1 MELSLS
7 DTFVVGAAMP
17 WGPWLNPL
25 WMVALGAIAAF
36 VAIIIVYLLLTVVCP
51 KIAAIAL
58 ITGKEALSQ
67 PLFYV
72 LLSSGI
78 LLLLLF
84 LYLPYNTFGE
94 DVKMVKEEGL
104 TLIMILSIA
113 LALWTASVSVANEIE
128 GRTALTLLS
137 KPVSRRS
144 FIIGKFLGIAGPV
157 AILFIILGAFF
168 LASVSFKV
176 AYDSKEM
183 AMPLPKAAE
192 CAAEMWHILPGLVL
206 AFFEAVVF
214 IAISVAIATRLPMM
228 PNLMICSSIY
238 VLGHLVPAVAGTA
251 QGTYGIVPF
260 VGQVLATILP
270 VLEYFNIQAAILK
283 GTAVPWSY
291 VATTG
296 LYCALISTVALLL
309 ALLLFEDRDLA

>member
-7 DTFVVGAAMP
+7 GLFLVGAVM
-17 WGPWLNPL
+17 PWLNPL
-25 WMVALGAIAAF
+25 WMVLVGGAVAFAVIAA
-36 VAIIIVYLLLTVVCP
+36 VYFALTAVCP
-51 KIAAIAL
+51 KVAAIAL
-58 ITGKEALSQ
+58 TTGKEVLSQ

-72 LLSSGI
+72 LLTTGI
-78 LLLLLF
+78 VLLLLF
-84 LYLPYNTFGE
+84 LFLPYNTFGE

-104 TLIMILSIA
+104 TLIMILSVI

-137 KPVSRRS
+137 KPVNRRS
-144 FIIGKFLGIAGPV
+144 FILGKFLGISGPV
-157 AILFIILGAFF
+157 AILFVLLGAFF

-176 AYDSKEM
+176 AYDSREM
-183 AMPLPKAAE
+183 ARPLPKAAQ
-192 CAAEMWHILPGLVL
+192 CAAEMVHILPGLVL

-238 VLGHLVPAVAGTA
+238 VLGHFVPAVAGTA
-251 QGTYGIVPF
+251 EGTWGIVPF
-260 VGQVLATILP
+260 VGQVISTVLP
-270 VLEYFNIQAAILK
+270 VLENFNIQAAILK
-283 GTAVPWSY
+283 GSAVPWSY
-291 VATTG
+291 VATAG
-296 LYCALISTVALLL
+296 LYCALISTVAMLL